1 MSSIAVIDAFQAAQP
16 SLVDIFQTIDGQSCP
31 YRYNFHL
38 HTCCSDGQLPPEAL
52 MEQATMLKL
61 EGLAITD
68 HHSIEG
74 YQAAA
79 QWLQH
84 QPVDQVLPHLWIGVE
99 ITARLAQTEVHV
111 LAYGFEA
118 ETPALQPYLQG
129 HRVEGEL
136 GQAESVINAIHRSG
150 GLAVLAHPVRYRK
163 SPEDLT
169 VAAVALG
176 IDGLETYYCYK
187 SNDPWR
193 PSPVQTR
200 LVQQLAEQYDLLQ
213 TCGTDTHGLDI
224 QQRR

>member
-1 MSSIAVIDAFQAAQP
+1 MSSIAVIDTFQAAQP
-16 SLVDIFQTIDGQSCP
+16 SLVDVFQTVNGESCP

-38 HTCCSDGQLPPEAL
+38 HTCYSDGQLQPEAL
-52 MEQATMLKL
+52 MEQAVMLKL
-61 EGLAITD
+61 EELAITD

-84 QPVDQVLPHLWIGVE
+84 QSGRVLPRLWAGVE

-111 LAYGFEA
+111 LAYGFDAEA
-118 ETPALQPYLQG
+118 PALQPYLQG

-136 GQAESVINAIHRSG
+136 EQAESVINAIHGAG
-150 GLAVLAHPVRYRK
+150 GLAVLAHPARYKK

-169 VAAVALG
+169 VAAVALN

-187 SNDPWR
+187 SNDPWL